1 MKVKLGA
8 LALLVT
14 VHCAAVGFSVEGK
27 PNFSGTWTL
36 DKDKSDLGSQGQGG
50 GAGRGGGRGG
60 IFGEGI
66 PGLGGGRSGGGSR
79 PGGRGAAGS
88 GMGGFVPT
96 SLVIDHQEP
105 NLIVKKTMIV
115 EGKEQVEELT
125 YTIDGTENINEL
137 SLQGMSMKSKT
148 RWEGNR
154 LVTESESDTP
164 MGTMKIKEVRSLS
177 TDGNEMTME
186 VTRRRGTQKLIYRKQ

>member
-8 LALLVT
+8 LALLIT
-14 VHCAAVGFSVEGK
+14 LHCAAVGSSVEGK
-27 PNFSGTWTL
+27 PNFSGSWTL
-36 DKDKSDLGSQGQGG
+36 DKEKSDLGSQGQGG
-50 GAGRGGGRGG
+50 GAGRGGERGG
-60 IFGEGI
+60 IFGGGI

-79 PGGRGAAGS
+79 PGGGGTAGS

-96 SLVIDHQEP
+96 SLVIDHEEP
-105 NLIVKKTMIV
+105 NLTVKKTMIGDGQ
-115 EGKEQVEELT
+115 ERVEELT
-125 YTIDGTENINEL
+125 YTTDGTENINEL
-137 SLQGMSMKSKT
+137 SPQRMSTKSKT

-186 VTRRRGTQKLIYRKQ
+186 VTRRRGTQKLVYRKQ